1 MHRDEIINQIEQE
14 QLNTKVAEFH
24 VGDTIRVSTKIIE
37 GEKERIQVFQ
47 GTVIARKGK
56 GLSETFSLHRVSY
69 GEGMERVFYLHS
81 PRITQ
86 VEIVKKGDV
95 RRAKLYYLRG
105 KTGKAAKIH
114 EKIGG
119 KKAKRDEQDPF
130 ESRTKEISIEVE
142 DVAIELEAKVNGEAG
157 EQRATEASEAK

>member
-1 MHRDEIINQIEQE
+1 MDALIDAYNEE
-14 QLNTKVAEFH
+14 QLKADVPEFEI
-24 VGDTIRVSTKIIE
+24 GDTVRVSTRIIE
-37 GEKERIQVFQ
+37 GEKERIQIFQ

-81 PRITQ
+81 PRIVKVQ
-86 VEIVKKGDV
+86 VVKKGDV

-105 KTGKAAKIH
+105 KTGKKAKVK

-119 KKAKRDEQDPF
+119 GKKSRKFEAPELEQPLTNDSELLADTSAQETV
-130 ESRTKEISIEVE
+130 ESATKE
-142 DVAIELEAKVNGEAG
+142 
-157 EQRATEASEAK
+157 